1 MDANANRGI
10 SIFVRI
16 LIVFMS
22 VNIATS
28 AVLIIIAYMFSA
40 GSIDQRT
47 RESVSQQVLAIRDN
61 FETNYSSILRNT
73 TRSLLNSPTLQD
85 YLLTPEAEKLIVVQ
99 KVERLLAH
107 AMKNASTLRD
117 MRFADAA
124 GNVAISVLGG
134 RRRSESL
141 MLTGPRASPHNAA
154 GSLALAASGKLFREL
169 AATPML
175 LTSGNMEWFIPPSE
189 IAIEGPF
196 LDEDGSYSLVAGIA
210 KLDLEARSFGGVLL
224 VRQSLDEFFTYL
236 QGVKFFK
243 ENPVWVFDA
252 NGRVLQRP
260 ENASVSF
267 DPAGRLPAEF
277 QANVKLLDVQ
287 EGLLAVQ
294 DLSITPGKVFLR
306 IAVGIPTSLLMKDF
320 APVINFFSAIL
331 VVSLIVVALVA
342 LYVSRYLSRPIAEL
356 SSAVARFAGGD
367 FSTHVSIKTTGE
379 VRTLVESFNRMTG
392 QLRETIAARD
402 SNMKTLVDEV
412 AERKRAEQELS
423 IQAHELRDA
432 RVLAEEAS
440 RAKSQFLANMSHEIR
455 TPMNGVLGMTELL
468 LGTPLNDT
476 QDRYAKNIRNS
487 AFALLNIINDILD
500 FSKIE
505 AGKMELDESDFELR
519 DVVEEVSEMASS
531 RAHAKG
537 LELILWID
545 DRVPSQVLGDAG
557 RLRQVLTNLVDNAV
571 KFTEQGEV
579 VISVRPAP
587 DDRSTDANDAPLV
600 HEVEFEITDT
610 GIGITEQARQRLF
623 TPFTQAD
630 GSTTR
635 RFGGTGLGLAISRQL
650 VTMMGGNIDVQS
662 VPEGGSRFWFSARF
676 RSSSAP
682 VVDRDDREGLHG
694 LSVLIV
700 EDNLTNGEILVQH
713 ANAWKMKPTLV
724 HDARQALELLGRADK
739 PGQLFDLALVDW
751 KLPGMN
757 GIELARAVRSALGQ
771 AAPPMILLTS
781 ITASTVAQT
790 ARDAGFA
797 ACLNKPLRRQDLFR
811 SIARVTGKTSAA
823 SLPANDAPA
832 GDAAVPASAAR
843 VLLVEDNVTNQAICA
858 AMLSALGLNSDIA
871 NDGAEA
877 VAKFESGR
885 YDLILMDC
893 QMPVMDGFA
902 ATAEIR
908 SREAGSAAPRTPIVA
923 LTANAMQGDRERCL
937 AAGMDDYLTKPY
949 TVPGL
954 RSMLSRRLVVAPGAV
969 PVRGASECPAS
980 ASPDPVR
987 AEPSAINPSV
997 LQTLRELDEA
1007 GGAGLARKVFGMFL
1021 QAAPQG
1027 LNQARAAID
1036 ADDAAA
1042 LSRTAHALKSSAANV
1057 GAEALSA
1064 CYREL
1069 ELLAREGRMDEAR
1082 VNFERTCIASA
1093 RAVAQLRDLQKDL
1106 Q

>member
-1 MDANANRGI
+1 
-10 SIFVRI
+10 
-16 LIVFMS
+16 MS
-22 VNIATS
+22 VNVATS
-28 AVLIIIAYMFSA
+28 AVLIVVAYLFN
-40 GSIDQRT
+40 GETIDKRT
-47 RESVSQQVLAIRDN
+47 RESVSQQVVAIRDN
-61 FETNYSSILRNT
+61 FENNYSSILRNT
-73 TRSLLNSPTLQD
+73 TRSLVDSPALQD
-85 YLLTPEAEKLIVVQ
+85 YLLTPDAEKLIVVQ
-99 KVERLLAH
+99 KVEHLLGH
-107 AMKNASTLRD
+107 TMKNAPSLRD

-124 GNVAISVLGG
+124 GEVAISVLGG
-134 RRRSESL
+134 RRRIESFK
-141 MLTGPRASPHNAA
+141 LTSLGESAPEPG
-154 GSLALAASGKLFREL
+154 GSLALDASGKLFRQL

-236 QGVKFFK
+236 QGVKFFD

-252 NGRVLQRP
+252 NGRILHRP
-260 ENASVSF
+260 ENPSLSF
-267 DPAGRLPAEF
+267 DPTGRMPAEF
-277 QANVKLLDVQ
+277 QANVQLLDVE

-294 DLSITPGKVFLR
+294 DLSIAPGKTFLR
-306 IAVGIPTSLLMKDF
+306 VAVGIPTSLLMKDF
-320 APVINFFSAIL
+320 GPVINFFSAIL

-367 FSTHVSIKTTGE
+367 FSTQVSIKTTGE

-392 QLRETIAARD
+392 QLRESIAARD
-402 SNMKTLVDEV
+402 SNMKNLVEEV
-412 AERKRAEQELS
+412 AERKRAELELS
-423 IQAHELRDA
+423 RQAQELRDA
-432 RVLAEEAS
+432 RVLAEDAS
-440 RAKSQFLANMSHEIR
+440 RAKSQFVANMSHEIR
-455 TPMNGVLGMTELL
+455 TPMNGVMGMTELL
-468 LGTPLNDT
+468 LATPLNDT

-487 AFALLNIINDILD
+487 ALALLNIINDILD

-519 DVVEEVSEMASS
+519 EVVEEVAEMASG

-537 LELILWID
+537 LELICRVD
-545 DRVPSQVLGDAG
+545 DGLPLQVRGDAG

-587 DDRSTDANDAPLV
+587 DDGAMNAADAPLV
-600 HEVEFEITDT
+600 HCVEFAITDT
-610 GIGITEQARQRLF
+610 GIGITEQALQRLF

-635 RFGGTGLGLAISRQL
+635 RFGGTGLGLTISRQL
-650 VTMMGGNIDVQS
+650 VTMMGGSIDVQS

-676 RSSSAP
+676 RASEVP
-682 VVDRDDREGLHG
+682 IVGRDDREDLRG

-700 EDNLTNGEILVQH
+700 EDNLTNGEILLQH
-713 ANAWKMKPTLV
+713 AEAWKMKPTLV

-739 PGQLFDLALVDW
+739 PGQQFDLALVDW
-751 KLPGMN
+751 KLPAMS
-757 GIELARAVRSALGQ
+757 GIELAHAVRAALGQ

-781 ITASTVAQT
+781 MTESSVAQT

-797 ACLNKPLRRQDLFR
+797 ACVNKPLRRRDLFR
-811 SIARVTGKTSAA
+811 SIARVMGMTPAA
-823 SLPANDAPA
+823 SLPNHDAPA
-832 GDAAVPASAAR
+832 VHAAVAASEAR
-843 VLLVEDNVTNQAICA
+843 VLLVEDNALNQAICA
-858 AMLSALGLNSDIA
+858 AMLKSLGLNTDIA

-877 VAKFESGR
+877 VAKAESNH

-902 ATAEIR
+902 ATARIR
-908 SREAGSAAPRTPIVA
+908 AHEAGSAAPRTPIVA

-949 TVPGL
+949 TLSGL
-954 RSMLSRRLVVAPGAV
+954 RSMLSRRLVVVPATAPA
-969 PVRGASECPAS
+969 RGVSEYPA
-980 ASPDPVR
+980 AAPRDPDRV
-987 AEPSAINPSV
+987 ESSTINPSV
-997 LQTLRELDEA
+997 LQTLRELDEF
-1007 GGAGLARKVFGMFL
+1007 GGSGLAREVFDMFL
-1021 QAAPQG
+1021 QAAPQALG
-1027 LNQARAAID
+1027 QARAAIE

-1042 LSRTAHALKSSAANV
+1042 LSSAAHALKASAANV
-1057 GAEALSA
+1057 GAETLSA
-1064 CYREL
+1064 CYRDL

-1082 VNFERTCIASA
+1082 VSFERTCIAHA
-1093 RAVAQLRDLQKDL
+1093 RAVARLQDLQKEL